1 MSDNIRKNLTK
12 EIISELENT
21 FTVTQINYITKVVDS
36 VLSNYAITKINYDNT
51 IHTELLEDF
60 LSAKQIEGRSVKT
73 IQTYRVVLT
82 MLLDYAQ
89 ISPQNITIFTLRKF
103 LADKKSQGI
112 SDRTLEGY
120 RNVFS
125 SFFGWLFKE
134 GLIDN
139 NPCTNLGTIK
149 YKKEIKYPFSNAD
162 IEKLREACV
171 NVRDKALIYFLLATG
186 CRISEV
192 TALNRDDVDLKQKE
206 CKVLGKGNKERIVYL
221 DDVAVM
227 WLERYLESRKD
238 DYEPL
243 FLSSQKHRMSNS
255 TVRLMLHTLG
265 DKVNVENV
273 HPHRFRR
280 TLATNLINRGMD
292 IQEVAAILGHD
303 NINTTMTYVYID
315 KINVKNNY
323 LKYAM

>member
-1 MSDNIRKNLTK
+1 MSDTINKNVIK
-12 EIISELENT
+12 EIISELEDN
-21 FTVTQINYITKVVDS
+21 FTVTQINQITKALDN
-36 VLSNYAITKINYDNT
+36 VLSNYEMIITNCDNT
-51 IHTELLEDF
+51 SHNELLEDF
-60 LSAKQIEGRSVKT
+60 LSAKQIEGRSAKT
-73 IQTYRVVLT
+73 IKTYRTVIS

-89 ISPQNITIFTLRKF
+89 TSAQNITVFTLRKF
-103 LADKKSQGI
+103 LSDKKSQGI
-112 SDRTLEGY
+112 ADRTLEGY

-134 GLIDN
+134 GLIDK
-139 NPCTNLGTIK
+139 NPCVNLGTIK

-162 IEKLREACV
+162 IEKLRESCV
-171 NVRDKALIYFLLATG
+171 KLRDKALMYFLLATG

-192 TALNRDDVDLKQKE
+192 TALNRTDVDLKQKE

-227 WLERYLESRKD
+227 WLEKYLESRTD
-238 DYEPL
+238 NYEPL
-243 FLSSQKHRMSNS
+243 FISSHKQRMDNS
-255 TVRLMLHTLG
+255 TVRQMLHTLG
-265 DKVNVENV
+265 DKAHVENV

-303 NINTTMTYVYID
+303 NINTTMTYVYTD
-315 KINVKNNY
+315 KVNVKNNY
-323 LKYAM
+323 IKYAM